1 VDYRER
7 LPPEGIN
14 ASRENPLKEFAILL
28 GGLVLATAILIALVA
43 AFAERIAVYVPF
55 EMEQALAGSYA
66 KEDAAAPDEVM
77 RYLTGLT
84 ERLAAV
90 SDLPE
95 GMRITPHFADEDM
108 INAFATLGG
117 HIVIFRGL
125 LERMPNENALAMVVA
140 HEIAH
145 VKHRDPI
152 ASLGRGVLVQ
162 LALNAIAGGGD
173 ADLVL
178 GQTGLLTLLTFSRD
192 MEEDADAQAMRAL
205 NAYYGHV
212 AGAAELFEVLHQ
224 GDEAVG
230 LPEFFSTH
238 PLDDS
243 RIEHLQELTASAGWS
258 EQGATKPLPPE
269 IVSLSGADPS

>member
-1 VDYRER
+1 
-7 LPPEGIN
+7 
-14 ASRENPLKEFAILL
+14 
-28 GGLVLATAILIALVA
+28 
-43 AFAERIAVYVPF
+43 
-55 EMEQALAGSYA
+55 
-66 KEDAAAPDEVM
+66 
-77 RYLTGLT
+77 
-84 ERLAAV
+84 
-90 SDLPE
+90 
-95 GMRITPHFADEDM
+95 
-108 INAFATLGG
+108 
-117 HIVIFRGL
+117 
-125 LERMPNENALAMVVA
+125 
-140 HEIAH
+140 
-145 VKHRDPI
+145 
-152 ASLGRGVLVQ
+152 VQ

-192 MEEDADAQAMRAL
+192 MEEDADAQAIRAL
-205 NAYYGHV
+205 HAYYGHV

-258 EQGATKPLPPE
+258 EQGATTPLPPE